1 MFADLIAV
9 EAMLLQP
16 FQQSVLEQGEISLMV
31 MDGRVSHAIRKTP
44 KANDFRV
51 QDDHGGTVHA
61 HEASAEEI
69 AFAEAAVAAVPFDV
83 IYARVDVIPRQRRP
97 TGHHGAGNGRAELF
111 FRFGR
116 RRSTGR
122 WHCPPAG
129 RLNRIDSPLATGR
142 ARRRFC

>member
-1 MFADLIAV
+1 M
-9 EAMLLQP
+9 
-16 FQQSVLEQGEISLMV
+16 LEQGEISLMV

-83 IYARVDVIPRQRRP
+83 IYARVDVIRDN
-97 TGHHGAGNGRAELF
+97 AGQLAIMELEMVEPELF
-111 FRFGR
+111 FRF
-116 RRSTGR
+116 
-122 WHCPPAG
+122 HPAAA
-129 RLNRIDSPLATGR
+129 DQLAAGI
-142 ARRRFC
+142 ARRPA

>member
-51 QDDHGGTVHA
+51 QDDHGGTVTHA
-61 HEASAEEI
+61 RP
-69 AFAEAAVAAVPFDV
+69 VPKKS
-83 IYARVDVIPRQRRP
+83 PLP
-97 TGHHGAGNGRAELF
+97 
-111 FRFGR
+111 R
-116 RRSTGR
+116 RR
-122 WHCPPAG
+122 WPPR
-129 RLNRIDSPLATGR
+129 RLT
-142 ARRRFC
+142 

>member
-1 MFADLIAV
+1 MSGAARHTYRFAAGDAGQHQAVFAELIAV

-69 AFAEAAVAAVPFDV
+69 AHRHVHGAH
-83 IYARVDVIPRQRRP
+83 
-97 TGHHGAGNGRAELF
+97 GHHHGDEDDEGEDGDHVAI
-111 FRFGR
+111 
-116 RRSTGR
+116 
-122 WHCPPAG
+122 HP
-129 RLNRIDSPLATGR
+129 IH
-142 ARRRFC
+142 